1 MCFGSLET
9 DLCHSNT
16 TASSENTDITE
27 KMLLK
32 KKKDRKSNNKKQII
46 VWSRWLL
53 SGYTSIQSAHLG
65 LTFQTQ
71 LFFFVI

>member
-1 MCFGSLET
+1 MAFVCVCVPFFDNMKGVKIIINVEHLMCFGSLET

-46 VWSRWLL
+46 V
-53 SGYTSIQSAHLG
+53 
-65 LTFQTQ
+65 
-71 LFFFVI
+71 